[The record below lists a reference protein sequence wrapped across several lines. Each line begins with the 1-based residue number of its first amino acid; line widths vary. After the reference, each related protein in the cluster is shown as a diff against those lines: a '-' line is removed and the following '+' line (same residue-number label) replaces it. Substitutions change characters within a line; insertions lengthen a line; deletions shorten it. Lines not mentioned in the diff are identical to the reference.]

1 MKEPAICSDGVIE
14 ECILQ
19 LLRQGKNDEEI
30 IKEIDN
36 PVVFRT
42 FSPARK
48 NILNWYPFRKG
59 STVLEISAGM
69 GAVTGALCKLC
80 DSVVSIETSPLRA
93 EICRLRHRQYDNLTV
108 ISTDVASYDSNEL
121 YDYVVVVG
129 ALEYAAIGSDSCSTY
144 ADMLKTLRAKL
155 KPNGVLLLAVEN
167 RFGLKYWCGAQE
179 DRTGEPFAGIN
190 GYRRGEKARNNETP
204 DVAPVDRQML
214 SDLIC
219 SSGFSELRYYYPMP
233 DYKFPTALFSDERL
247 PSDNDIKR
255 IKFSYSKDTLLVADE
270 RKLYKS
276 IINNGVFPFFAN
288 SYLIEASP
296 QRLKGQHV
304 VYATIKRDYR
314 DEYRVIT
321 RITDQKQVQ
330 IIPACEA
337 ARKHIDAIYENYCE
351 LKERGIPNVSLRR
364 NGDFLNIAY
373 FNSELVTE
381 VYQRALLAGDEV
393 KCKQILDEIKEMVL
407 RSSELTV
414 ERNAIV
420 EELGCTDTD
429 MGPVLRHGFV
439 DMTVGNCIVSK
450 EGLVCFDQEWRE
462 DNIPVSYILY
472 RSVHRNYVYHPS
484 LNEEQFLEYVGIDEK
499 LSTLYSRFEARW
511 LEKLMN
517 SQNLKH
523 FDPVMYHEG
532 ITLENQLSRCSSEI
546 ERVNAEL
553 EKVGTWGQ
561 RTDKELNETRKQLNQ
576 KNEELDEM
584 REKMSRIIWDLG
596 KAREQMNLLSAELN
610 HIYNSRS
617 WRIMTRVWKV
627 RDKVLPVGGKRRRVL
642 KMSMKAVRHPVKAI
656 RAFSPKRLKKLLS
669 EIRRGDWAT
678 IETQMNKYVGMKEA
692 VSVQPKI
699 LMVDVHE
706 QEHRYPVLSIPTTD
720 RPLVS
725 VIIPVYNQ
733 FDYTY
738 LCIKSIILNSGDVPY
753 EIIVADD
760 CSTDTTTRIQEI
772 ISGVRVARTE
782 KNLRFLLNCN
792 HAAKQARGRYV
803 LFLNND
809 TQVQENWLKPLLDLI
824 ESDARI
830 GMVGSKLIYPD
841 GRLQEA
847 GGILWRDGSAWNY
860 GNGQNPA
867 LPEFN
872 YVKEVDYIS
881 GASIMIRREL
891 WESIGGFDERFAP
904 AYCEDSDLAFAVRKA
919 GYKVLYQPKSVVVH
933 FEGVSNGTDTSSGL
947 KAYQVENQKKFFEKW
962 KNVLAAHEENGVN
975 VFKARDR
982 SLGKKTVLFVD
993 HYVPTYDMDAGSR
1006 TVFAYLQMF
1015 VQQGFSVKFIG
1026 DNFYQ
1031 SEPYTTTLQQMG
1043 VEVLYGSWYAQNW
1056 KEWILRNSDCFDYAF
1071 LNRPHIAVNYIDFLR
1086 DHTKAKIV
1094 YYGHDLHFLRM
1105 TREYELTGDKKLL
1118 SEASDWKERELS
1130 LMRKA
1135 DMAYYP
1141 SEVEVKVIRE
1151 IDPQIRVKAIPAY
1164 LFDDVESV
1172 DYRAGEREGLFFI
1185 GGFRHGPNVDA
1196 VKWLASEIMPLL
1208 RKRIPE
1214 IVIHIAGSCAPE
1226 ELKAL
1231 EGNGIKFEGTVSDEE
1246 LARLYK
1252 HCRLTVVPLR
1262 YGAGIKGK
1270 VIESMRFGLPVVT
1283 TPCGAEGILNAE
1295 DCLTVAESA
1304 AEMAER
1310 IAALYEDEEKL
1321 ASLSRTGISYVREHF
1336 TPKNAVRA
1344 LDDEFHFATENSER
1358 KCG

>member
-1 MKEPAICSDGVIE
+1 MMRDKGVKEMTTLKSYLEFIEDGHIRQCYSIADVHNDRCEFVFKIAAAGKCKWHLNTDFSIEVSDISCFGSNEIPVAVEDSGDMREVIVVLEAVEPCQIKIACCVKMLSEKESLRAVKREYSNRLAHIEMLLQSERDLQGECQRLHNKVSHQDTEIKNLKSQIEILQNSRTYRLGSIIARFMRFFIPKGSKRE
-14 ECILQ
+14 ELLKTLAMMARYPMRILKCFSRKRIRKALQ
-19 LLRQGKNDEEI
+19 LLKKGNL
-30 IKEIDN
+30 KE
-36 PVVFRT
+36 F
-42 FSPARK
+42 K
-48 NILNWYPFRKG
+48 
-59 STVLEISAGM
+59 
-69 GAVTGALCKLC
+69 
-80 DSVVSIETSPLRA
+80 
-93 EICRLRHRQYDNLTV
+93 RLL
-108 ISTDVASYDSNEL
+108 
-121 YDYVVVVG
+121 
-129 ALEYAAIGSDSCSTY
+129 
-144 ADMLKTLRAKL
+144 
-155 KPNGVLLLAVEN
+155 
-167 RFGLKYWCGAQE
+167 
-179 DRTGEPFAGIN
+179 
-190 GYRRGEKARNNETP
+190 
-204 DVAPVDRQML
+204 
-214 SDLIC
+214 
-219 SSGFSELRYYYPMP
+219 
-233 DYKFPTALFSDERL
+233 
-247 PSDNDIKR
+247 
-255 IKFSYSKDTLLVADE
+255 YSKIHA
-270 RKLYKS
+270 
-276 IINNGVFPFFAN
+276 
-288 SYLIEASP
+288 
-296 QRLKGQHV
+296 
-304 VYATIKRDYR
+304 
-314 DEYRVIT
+314 
-321 RITDQKQVQ
+321 
-330 IIPACEA
+330 
-337 ARKHIDAIYENYCE
+337 IDAIPQ
-351 LKERGIPNVSLRR
+351 LQMVRP
-364 NGDFLNIAY
+364 
-373 FNSELVTE
+373 
-381 VYQRALLAGDEV
+381 
-393 KCKQILDEIKEMVL
+393 EI
-407 RSSELTV
+407 LTV
-414 ERNAIV
+414 
-420 EELGCTDTD
+420 DT
-429 MGPVLRHGFV
+429 
-439 DMTVGNCIVSK
+439 
-450 EGLVCFDQEWRE
+450 EFDQELG
-462 DNIPVSYILY
+462 V
-472 RSVHRNYVYHPS
+472 
-484 LNEEQFLEYVGIDEK
+484 
-499 LSTLYSRFEARW
+499 
-511 LEKLMN
+511 
-517 SQNLKH
+517 
-523 FDPVMYHEG
+523 EG
-532 ITLENQLSRCSSEI
+532 YPALAVPQQLS
-546 ERVNAEL
+546 
-553 EKVGTWGQ
+553 
-561 RTDKELNETRKQLNQ
+561 
-576 KNEELDEM
+576 
-584 REKMSRIIWDLG
+584 
-596 KAREQMNLLSAELN
+596 
-610 HIYNSRS
+610 
-617 WRIMTRVWKV
+617 
-627 RDKVLPVGGKRRRVL
+627 
-642 KMSMKAVRHPVKAI
+642 
-656 RAFSPKRLKKLLS
+656 
-669 EIRRGDWAT
+669 
-678 IETQMNKYVGMKEA
+678 
-692 VSVQPKI
+692 
-699 LMVDVHE
+699 
-706 QEHRYPVLSIPTTD
+706 
-720 RPLVS
+720 PLVS
-725 VIIPVYNQ
+725 IIIPVYNQ
-733 FDYTY
+733 IDYTY

-760 CSTDTTTRIQEI
+760 CSTDTTTKIQEI
-772 ISGVRVARTE
+772 ISGVHVARTK

-792 HAAKQARGRYV
+792 HAAKQARGRYI

-809 TQVQENWLKPLLDLI
+809 TQVQKGWLRPLVDLI

-881 GASIMIRREL
+881 GAAIMIRREL

-1086 DHTKAKIV
+1086 KHTKAKIV

-1118 SEASDWKERELS
+1118 KEAAEWKERELS

-1141 SEVEVKVIRE
+1141 SEVEAKVIHE

-1164 LFDDVESV
+1164 LFDDVEDV
-1172 DYRAGEREGLFFI
+1172 DYRAEEREGLFFI

-1196 VKWLASEIMPLL
+1196 VKWMATEIMPLL
-1208 RKRIPE
+1208 RERIPE
-1214 IVIHIAGSCAPE
+1214 IEIHIAGSCAPE
-1226 ELKAL
+1226 ELTAL
-1231 EGNGIKFEGTVSDEE
+1231 EGNGIKLEGAVSDEE

-1304 AEMAER
+1304 AEMAGR

>member
-1 MKEPAICSDGVIE
+1 MERDQGCHYVIIPPDGYGSKGDEAMIGGCLHLLQGQRAMVLTPNHKHWSDHLLGKAHLFDEKTVPIDQFAESLPDCRGLIVVGADVMDGTQGYENVRCRVEVMKAAAKRGITTALFCSIRSGMESRVVQALRSLPESVHVFLRDPYSERNFKEQIGRRSEHFSDLAFFNEPIDTMRAETFRHELSQLKKHDNVI
-14 ECILQ
+14 
-19 LLRQGKNDEEI
+19 G
-30 IKEIDN
+30 
-36 PVVFRT
+36 
-42 FSPARK
+42 
-48 NILNWYPFRKG
+48 
-59 STVLEISAGM
+59 LEISETMFRSCCTEITDENRVAFARKVALAAVQGLGDVSVVLLTHDSRSWGESWSDHQYAMEAYRVLTQECGVACLIQPPDITQAELLSVVPDLDMVICGRMHMSVTTYCAGVIPLIATGHGKCFDMSDKVRGMCCEWM
-69 GAVTGALCKLC
+69 GTEDNFADSIEQIPVLRDRILTGALN
-80 DSVVSIETSPLRA
+80 SVLQVKREQIMCRKKIEAERFAQIFGVEPVYHDEREAVEMAQLRVLERAAMYSDLLEKERA
-93 EICRLRHRQYDNLTV
+93 ERRNKEAHIEMLLQSERDLQGECQRLRDEERQY
-108 ISTDVASYDSNEL
+108 
-121 YDYVVVVG
+121 
-129 ALEYAAIGSDSCSTY
+129 
-144 ADMLKTLRAKL
+144 
-155 KPNGVLLLAVEN
+155 
-167 RFGLKYWCGAQE
+167 
-179 DRTGEPFAGIN
+179 
-190 GYRRGEKARNNETP
+190 
-204 DVAPVDRQML
+204 
-214 SDLIC
+214 
-219 SSGFSELRYYYPMP
+219 
-233 DYKFPTALFSDERL
+233 
-247 PSDNDIKR
+247 
-255 IKFSYSKDTLLVADE
+255 
-270 RKLYKS
+270 
-276 IINNGVFPFFAN
+276 
-288 SYLIEASP
+288 
-296 QRLKGQHV
+296 
-304 VYATIKRDYR
+304 
-314 DEYRVIT
+314 
-321 RITDQKQVQ
+321 
-330 IIPACEA
+330 
-337 ARKHIDAIYENYCE
+337 
-351 LKERGIPNVSLRR
+351 
-364 NGDFLNIAY
+364 LN
-373 FNSELVTE
+373 
-381 VYQRALLAGDEV
+381 
-393 KCKQILDEIKEMVL
+393 
-407 RSSELTV
+407 
-414 ERNAIV
+414 
-420 EELGCTDTD
+420 
-429 MGPVLRHGFV
+429 
-439 DMTVGNCIVSK
+439 
-450 EGLVCFDQEWRE
+450 
-462 DNIPVSYILY
+462 
-472 RSVHRNYVYHPS
+472 
-484 LNEEQFLEYVGIDEK
+484 
-499 LSTLYSRFEARW
+499 
-511 LEKLMN
+511 
-517 SQNLKH
+517 
-523 FDPVMYHEG
+523 
-532 ITLENQLSRCSSEI
+532 
-546 ERVNAEL
+546 
-553 EKVGTWGQ
+553 
-561 RTDKELNETRKQLNQ
+561 ELNETRESLRRKSEELSKMHQQMNGIS
-576 KNEELDEM
+576 EELD
-584 REKMSRIIWDLG
+584 RI
-596 KAREQMNLLSAELN
+596 R
-610 HIYNSRS
+610 NSRS
-617 WRIMTRVWKV
+617 WRMMTHIWKV
-627 RDKVLPVGGKRRRVL
+627 RDIVIPFGSRRRKVLKY
-642 KMSMKAVRHPVKAI
+642 SVKAI
-656 RAFSPKRLKKLLS
+656 RHPAKVLKALSPKRLKKLLS
-669 EIRRGDWAT
+669 EIWCGDWMA
-678 IETQMNKYVGMKEA
+678 IEAQMSKHLGIKEDNTTPP
-692 VSVQPKI
+692 QI
-699 LMVDVHE
+699 LALDMPAQESGYPALFIQEVDE
-706 QEHRYPVLSIPTTD
+706 
-720 RPLVS
+720 PLVS
-725 VIIPVYNQ
+725 IIIPVYNQ

-760 CSTDTTTRIQEI
+760 CSTDTTTKIQEI
-772 ISGVRVARTE
+772 ISGVHVARTK

-792 HAAKQARGRYV
+792 HAAKQACGRYI

-809 TQVQENWLKPLLDLI
+809 TQVQKGWLRPLVDLI

-872 YVKEVDYIS
+872 YVKDVDYIS
-881 GASIMIRREL
+881 GAAIMIRREL

-962 KNVLAAHEENGVN
+962 KHVLAAHEENGVN

-1006 TVFAYLQMF
+1006 TVFAYLKMF
-1015 VQQGFSVKFIG
+1015 VQQGFNVKFIG

-1031 SEPYTTTLQQMG
+1031 SEPYTTALQQMG

-1071 LNRPHIAVNYIDFLR
+1071 LNRPHIAVNYIDFLKK
-1086 DHTKAKIV
+1086 HTKAKIV

-1118 SEASDWKERELS
+1118 SEAADWKERELS

-1208 RKRIPE
+1208 RERIPE
-1214 IVIHIAGSCAPE
+1214 IEIHIAGSCAPE

-1231 EGNGIKFEGTVSDEE
+1231 EGNGIKLEGAVSDEE
-1246 LARLYK
+1246 LARLYRQ
-1252 HCRLTVVPLR
+1252 CRLTVVPLR

-1310 IAALYEDEEKL
+1310 IAALYEDKEKL
-1321 ASLSRTGISYVREHF
+1321 ASLSRTGISYCREHF
-1336 TPKNAVRA
+1336 TQKNAVRA